1 MIDYQLVGG
10 MLLGFF
16 FTVAILSYLLLDDN
30 LLFRLGA
37 YCLVG
42 VSAGYL
48 MAVMMSSVLFGQYL
62 YPLFFNFSLDKIPTL
77 LILLVLGLL
86 LLARMDPRGSSMAFL
101 PMAFL
106 VGVGAAVVVGG
117 SLSGTFLP
125 QAVAAAEPSLLPAD
139 SSGSLDFWSM
149 LENWC
154 VLLGTLTTLAYFHF
168 GARPRG
174 GAAPAVSRVIAPI
187 VQVGKMFLSLTLG
200 ALYAGALLSSM
211 SILVERIYSIIQ
223 TVVLFVV
230 GGTG

>member
-1 MIDYQLVGG
+1 MNDSQMIGG

-48 MAVMMSSVLFGQYL
+48 MAVMLSSVLLDQYL
-62 YPLFFNFSLDKIPTL
+62 DPLLRNFTLDKLPT
-77 LILLVLGLL
+77 LILLFVLGLL
-86 LLARMDPRGSSMAFL
+86 LLARLDPRGSSLAFM

-106 VGVGAAVVVGG
+106 VGAGAAVVVGG
-117 SLSGTFLP
+117 SLTGTFLP
-125 QAVAAAEPSLLPAD
+125 QAVAAAEPSLLPGD
-139 SSGSLDFWSM
+139 STGALDAWSM

-168 GARPRG
+168 GARARG
-174 GAAPAVSRVIAPI
+174 GGESSPPPVIGTVA
-187 VQVGKMFLSLTLG
+187 QVGKVFLSLTLG
-200 ALYAGALLSSM
+200 ALYAGALLASL
-211 SILVERIYSIIQ
+211 SILVERIYFLIQ
-223 TVVLFVV
+223 TVILVTIGRV
-230 GGTG
+230 G

>member
-1 MIDYQLVGG
+1 MIDIQLVGG

-16 FTVAILSYLLLDDN
+16 LTIAILSYLLLDDN

-37 YCLVG
+37 YVLVG

-48 MAVMMSSVLFGQYL
+48 MAVMMSSVLFDQYL
-62 YPLFFNFSLDKIPTL
+62 SPLFYGFSLDKLPVL
-77 LILLVLGLL
+77 VLLLVMGLL
-86 LLARMDPRGSSMAFL
+86 FLARLDPRGSGMAFI
-101 PMAFL
+101 PIAFL

-117 SLSGTFLP
+117 SLTGTFIP

-139 SSGSLDFWSM
+139 PWSM

-174 GAAPAVSRVIAPI
+174 GAEPTAPPVIGPI
-187 VQVGKMFLSLTLG
+187 MQVGKVFLSLTLG
-200 ALYAGALLSSM
+200 ALYAGALLSALSL
-211 SILVERIYSIIQ
+211 LVERIYFLIQ
-223 TVVLFVV
+223 TIVLFVI
-230 GGTG
+230 GGTV

>member
-1 MIDYQLVGG
+1 MIDYQLAGG

-16 FTVAILSYLLLDDN
+16 LTIAILSYLLLDDN

-37 YCLVG
+37 YVLVG

-48 MAVMMSSVLFGQYL
+48 MAVMMSSVLFDQYL
-62 YPLFFNFSLDKIPTL
+62 SPLFYGFSLDKLPL
-77 LILLVLGLL
+77 LILLLVLGLL
-86 LLARMDPRGSSMAFL
+86 LLARMDPRGSGMAFI

-117 SLSGTFLP
+117 SLTGTFIP
-125 QAVAAAEPSLLPAD
+125 QAVAAAEPSLFPSD
-139 SSGSLDFWSM
+139 PWSM

-174 GAAPAVSRVIAPI
+174 GAEPAAPPVLGPI
-187 VQVGKMFLSLTLG
+187 MQVGKVFLSLTLG
-200 ALYAGALLSSM
+200 ALYAGALLSALSL
-211 SILVERIYSIIQ
+211 LVERMYFLVQ
-223 TVVLFVV
+223 TIVLFVI
-230 GGTG
+230 GGAV

>member
-1 MIDYQLVGG
+1 MIDVELIGG
-10 MLLGFF
+10 MALGFF
-16 FTVAILSYLLLDDN
+16 LTVSILSYLLLDDN

-48 MAVMMSSVLFGQYL
+48 MAVMLSSVLVDQYL
-62 YPLFFNFSLDKIPTL
+62 YPLVTPFTLSKLPTIL
-77 LILLVLGLL
+77 LLLVLGI
-86 LLARMDPRGSSMAFL
+86 LLAMRLDPRGSSLAFL

-117 SLSGTFLP
+117 SLTGTFLP
-125 QAVAAAEPSLLPAD
+125 QAVAAAEPSLLPANEAGNFD
-139 SSGSLDFWSM
+139 PWTM

-174 GAAPAVSRVIAPI
+174 GAAPALPPVIAQI
-187 VQVGKMFLSLTLG
+187 AQVGKVFLSITLG
-200 ALYAGALLSSM
+200 ALYAGALISGLT
-211 SILVERIYSIIQ
+211 ILVERIYFLIQ
-223 TVVLFVV
+223 IFTI
-230 GGTG
+230 GGS

>member
-1 MIDYQLVGG
+1 MIDMQLVGG
-10 MLLGFF
+10 MLLGLF

-62 YPLFFNFSLDKIPTL
+62 YPLINNFSLDKLPTL

-125 QAVAAAEPSLLPAD
+125 QAVAATEPSLLPGN
-139 SSGSLDFWSM
+139 SSGSLDFWAM

-174 GAAPAVSRVIAPI
+174 GADPAVSGAIAPI

-223 TVVLFVV
+223 TVVLFLI
-230 GGTG
+230 GGAG

>member
-1 MIDYQLVGG
+1 MSDVQMVGG

-48 MAVMMSSVLFGQYL
+48 MAVMLSSVLLDQYL
-62 YPLFFNFSLDKIPTL
+62 DPLFRNFTLDKLPTMIL
-77 LILLVLGLL
+77 LLVLGLL
-86 LLARMDPRGSSMAFL
+86 LLARMDPRGSSLAFM

-117 SLSGTFLP
+117 SLTGTFLP
-125 QAVAAAEPSLLPAD
+125 QAVAAATPSLLPGD
-139 SSGSLDFWSM
+139 STGALDAWSM

-168 GARPRG
+168 GARARG
-174 GAAPAVSRVIAPI
+174 GSESSALPVIGTVA
-187 VQVGKMFLSLTLG
+187 QVGKAFLSLTLG
-200 ALYAGALLSSM
+200 ALYAGALLASL
-211 SILVERIYSIIQ
+211 SILVERVYFLIQ
-223 TVVLFVV
+223 TVILVTAGR
-230 GGTG
+230 GG

>member
-1 MIDYQLVGG
+1 MIDIQLVGG

-16 FTVAILSYLLLDDN
+16 LTIAILSYLLLDDN

-37 YCLVG
+37 YVLVG

-48 MAVMMSSVLFGQYL
+48 MAVMMSSVLFDQYL
-62 YPLFFNFSLDKIPTL
+62 SPLFYGFTLDKLPVL
-77 LILLVLGLL
+77 VLLLVLGLL
-86 LLARMDPRGSSMAFL
+86 LVARLDPRGSGMAFI

-117 SLSGTFLP
+117 SLTGTFIP
-125 QAVAAAEPSLLPAD
+125 QAVAAAEPSLFPAD
-139 SSGSLDFWSM
+139 PWSM

-174 GAAPAVSRVIAPI
+174 GAEPTAPPVIGPI
-187 VQVGKMFLSLTLG
+187 MQVGKVFLALTLG
-200 ALYAGALLSSM
+200 ALYAGALLSALSL
-211 SILVERIYSIIQ
+211 LVERIYFLIQ
-223 TVVLFVV
+223 TIVLLVI
-230 GGTG
+230 GGTV

>member
-1 MIDYQLVGG
+1 MIDIQLVGG

-16 FTVAILSYLLLDDN
+16 LTIAILSYLLLDDN

-37 YCLVG
+37 YVLVG

-48 MAVMMSSVLFGQYL
+48 MAVMMSSVLFDQYL
-62 YPLFFNFSLDKIPTL
+62 SPLFYNFTLDKIPVL

-86 LLARMDPRGSSMAFL
+86 LLARMDPRGSGMAFI

-117 SLSGTFLP
+117 SLTGTFLP
-125 QAVAAAEPSLLPAD
+125 QALAAAEPSLLPAD
-139 SSGSLDFWSM
+139 LWSM

-168 GARPRG
+168 GAKPRG
-174 GAAPAVSRVIAPI
+174 GADPTAPPVIGH
-187 VQVGKMFLSLTLG
+187 VMQVGKVFLSLTLG
-200 ALYAGALLSSM
+200 ALYAGALLSALSL
-211 SILVERIYSIIQ
+211 LVERIYFLIQ
-223 TVVLFVV
+223 TVVLLVI
-230 GGTG
+230 GGTV

>member
-1 MIDYQLVGG
+1 MSDIQMIGG
-10 MLLGFF
+10 MALGFF
-16 FTVAILSYLLLDDN
+16 LTVAILSYLLLDDN

-48 MAVMMSSVLFGQYL
+48 MAVMLSSVLLGQYL
-62 YPLFFNFSLDKIPTL
+62 NPLLVGFTLDKIPL
-77 LILLVLGLL
+77 LLLLLVLGILL
-86 LLARMDPRGSSMAFL
+86 LMRMDPRGSSLAFI

-117 SLSGTFLP
+117 SLTGTFIP
-125 QAVAAAEPSLLPAD
+125 QAVAAAEPSLLPGNPA
-139 SSGSLDFWSM
+139 GGLDPWAM

-168 GARPRG
+168 SARPQG
-174 GAAPAVSRVIAPI
+174 GAAPLAPPVISQIA
-187 VQVGKMFLSLTLG
+187 QVGKVFLSITLG
-200 ALYAGALLSSM
+200 ALYAGALISALT
-211 SILVERIYSIIQ
+211 ILVERIYFLIQ
-223 TVVLFVV
+223 TIVLFVI

>member
-1 MIDYQLVGG
+1 MIDIQLVGG

-16 FTVAILSYLLLDDN
+16 LTIAILSYLLLDDN

-37 YCLVG
+37 YVLVG

-48 MAVMMSSVLFGQYL
+48 MAVMMSSVLFDQYL
-62 YPLFFNFSLDKIPTL
+62 SPLFYNFTLDKIPVL

-86 LLARMDPRGSSMAFL
+86 LLARMDPRGSGMAFI

-117 SLSGTFLP
+117 SLTGTFLP
-125 QAVAAAEPSLLPAD
+125 QALAAAEPSLLPAD
-139 SSGSLDFWSM
+139 PWSM

-168 GARPRG
+168 GAKPRG
-174 GAAPAVSRVIAPI
+174 GADPTAPPVIGP
-187 VQVGKMFLSLTLG
+187 VMQVGKVFLSLTLG
-200 ALYAGALLSSM
+200 ALYAGALLSALSL
-211 SILVERIYSIIQ
+211 LVERIYFLIQ
-223 TVVLFVV
+223 TVVLLVI
-230 GGTG
+230 GGTV

>member
-1 MIDYQLVGG
+1 MDIQIVGG
-10 MLLGFF
+10 MAIGLF

-42 VSAGYL
+42 VSTGYL
-48 MAVMMSSVLFGQYL
+48 MAVMLSSVLIDQYL
-62 YPLFFNFSLDKIPTL
+62 YPLLQSGNIPFL
-77 LILLVLGLL
+77 LLLLLLGLL
-86 LLARMDPRGSSMAFL
+86 FMARLDPRGSGMAFI

-117 SLSGTFLP
+117 SLTGTFLP
-125 QAVAAAEPSLLPAD
+125 QAAAAAEPSLLPGDAE
-139 SSGSLDFWSM
+139 GNLDLWAM

-168 GARPRG
+168 GAKPRG
-174 GAAPAVSRVIAPI
+174 GAAPALPPGVAQLA
-187 VQVGKMFLSLTLG
+187 QVGKLFLSLTLG
-200 ALYAGALLSSM
+200 ALYAGALLSSL

-223 TVVLFVV
+223 TIVLFLTI
-230 GGTG
+230 GGS